1 MAITQ
6 VDARKQG
13 IGNINPK
20 SADSTN
26 DVFYTTLGGIWIMVG
41 EGNPSTGDVKDA
53 PKGSLYI
60 QTDGAVPRIH
70 VKKTEADINS
80 VWTDLSA
87 LS

>member
-6 VDARKQG
+6 VEARKQG

-20 SADSTN
+20 STASTN
-26 DVFYTTLGGIWIMVG
+26 DTYYTTLGGIWIIVG
-41 EGNPSTGDVKDA
+41 EGNPDTGDVKDA

-60 QTDGAVPRIH
+60 QTDTARIH
-70 VKKTEADINS
+70 CKKSAPDVNS

-87 LS
+87 LE